1 LFPGVVHRLDVE
13 AVALAARLEQA
24 QAGLVI
30 WFLIELES
38 TTVVHKLFKFVGL
51 ASAEVFKGRFNL
63 LFLNVVV
70 LLVLGA
76 TG

>member
-1 LFPGVVHRLDVE
+1 M
-13 AVALAARLEQA
+13 ALAARLEQA

-38 TTVVHKLFKFVGL
+38 TAVVHELFKFVGL